1 MSARRTDAGGRIDRA
16 RSIRFS
22 FDGRDFTGHPG
33 DTLASALLATGVSS
47 ATAQGKRGKLAST
60 GKKQGKKKGKGQ
72 ANALCARQEQQCRD
86 TFLPLCQGDIVCLG
100 QLGCCEEL
108 ATCDVLGFF
117 ICLAPQ

>member
-1 MSARRTDAGGRIDRA
+1 MNDTWLDQVTRQAGVSVSRRG
-16 RSIRFS
+16 S
-22 FDGRDFTGHPG
+22 FAPLGA
-33 DTLASALLATGVSS
+33 LALLANGVSS
-47 ATAQGKRGKLAST
+47 ATAQGKRGKLDST
-60 GKKQGKKKGKGQ
+60 GKKPGKKKGKGQ

>member
-1 MSARRTDAGGRIDRA
+1 MNAALRDRVTREARPV
-16 RSIRFS
+16 FS
-22 FDGRDFTGHPG
+22 RRGS
-33 DTLASALLATGVSS
+33 LASLSGLALLAAGVSS
-47 ATAQGKRGKLAST
+47 AGATGKRGMLARK
-60 GKKQGKKKGKGQ
+60 GKKPGKKKGKGQ